1 MRLIGKWAVIPTLFF
16 VVTSMSVYAADVQ
29 KNFTIAD
36 NDNDG
41 RLSIDEATLFS
52 VRNADKRAD
61 ELLKKYD
68 TNHDGCLAKDEIKEK
83 KAQKMG
89 LSAADAN
96 NDGSVTKEEWGAFIQ
111 KKASERSAASFQL
124 RDANSDGFV
133 TLEELLQY
141 KLQLGKKAEGID
153 GLVDEIN
160 GLFSK

>member
-1 MRLIGKWAVIPTLFF
+1 
-16 VVTSMSVYAADVQ
+16 
-29 KNFTIAD
+29 
-36 NDNDG
+36 
-41 RLSIDEATLFS
+41 
-52 VRNADKRAD
+52 
-61 ELLKKYD
+61 
-68 TNHDGCLAKDEIKEK
+68 
-83 KAQKMG
+83 MG

-96 NDGSVTKEEWGAFIQ
+96 NDGSVTKEEWAAFIQ

-141 KLQLGKKAEGID
+141 KLQLGKKVEGID